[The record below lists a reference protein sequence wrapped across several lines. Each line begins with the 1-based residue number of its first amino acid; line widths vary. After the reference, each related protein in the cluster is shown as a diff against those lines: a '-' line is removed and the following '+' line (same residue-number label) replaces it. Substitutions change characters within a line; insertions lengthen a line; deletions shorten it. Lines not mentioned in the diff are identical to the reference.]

1 MITVGS
7 TIFRDRF
14 WDHLVMLGSGSS
26 FRTVNLVTYCKFFCL
41 KWTLTQIAAS
51 GSFGPIYANAATCAN
66 VNEEPKV

>member
-1 MITVGS
+1 
-7 TIFRDRF
+7 
-14 WDHLVMLGSGSS
+14 MLGSGSS

-51 GSFGPIYANAATCAN
+51 GGFGPIYANAATCAN